1 MYDIVCIGN
10 PVYDIIKT
18 PYVETKERELSGCS
32 TNAAVFAAALG
43 AKVLLIGAIGDDYR
57 THFEKEMARRGVDT
71 YLLPS
76 KRTGGFDL
84 FYFPNGDRR
93 LRIIDV
99 ADPIEDIPEKLLEAK
114 LILLGPV
121 IQEIKPPLIEKIR
134 KSTDA
139 IIFADIQGFIRFT
152 DGEKVWRKPNPE
164 FNRYLTYIDF
174 LKPNEFE
181 AEVFT
186 GIYPRGREKE
196 ALEKMREMGVK
207 NPIITLAEA
216 GSIALDED
224 GNFYKISAYKTEAK
238 DPTGAGDSYA
248 GSFAFYYLKTKDLFE
263 AAKFASAAASLMVEE
278 VPSRVEVK
286 YEEVLRRMKEIEDA
300 CKMERLL

>member
-43 AKVLLIGAIGDDYR
+43 ARVLLIGAIGKDYR
-57 THFEKEMARRGVDT
+57 AHFEKEMARRGVDT

-76 KRTGGFDL
+76 RRTGGFDL
-84 FYFPNGDRR
+84 FYYPNGDRR
-93 LRIIDV
+93 LKIIDV
-99 ADPIEDIPEKLLEAK
+99 ADPIEDVPENLLEAR
-114 LILLGPV
+114 IVLLGPV
-121 IQEIKPPLIEKIR
+121 LQEIRPSLIEKIR
-134 KSTDA
+134 KATDA
-139 IIFADIQGFIRFT
+139 LIFADIQGFIRFT
-152 DGEKVWRKPNPE
+152 DGVKVWRKPNPE
-164 FNRYLTYIDF
+164 FNKYLTYIDF

-186 GIYPRGREKE
+186 GIYPRGRERD
-196 ALEKMREMGVK
+196 AIRKMKDMGVK

-216 GSIALDED
+216 GSVASDE
-224 GNFYKISAYKTEAK
+224 GGSFYRISAYKTEAR

-248 GSFAFYYLKTKDLFE
+248 GSFAFYYLKTKNLFE
-263 AAKFASAAASLMVEE
+263 AAKFASAAASLMVED

-286 YEEVLRRMKEIEDA
+286 FEEVRRRMKEIENA
-300 CKMERLL
+300 CKVERLL